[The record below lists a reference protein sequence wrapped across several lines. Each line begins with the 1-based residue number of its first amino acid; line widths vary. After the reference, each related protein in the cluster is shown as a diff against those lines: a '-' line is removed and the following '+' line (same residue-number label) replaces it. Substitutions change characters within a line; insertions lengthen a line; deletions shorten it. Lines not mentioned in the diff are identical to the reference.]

1 MTTHATALKLEPEAA
16 PESGTLQ
23 TVPLEPS
30 ADGRLANS
38 LMRLDHRTRS
48 RAVPQRLARRGPH
61 LAVGAGPDTRLIPLE
76 EKITHIGRG
85 LTADIR
91 IEDQGV
97 SRTHAI
103 IVRHGRHARI
113 LDNRSSNGTL
123 LNGRRVVATNLHNGD
138 MLWIGPI
145 ALQYVEVG

>member
-1 MTTHATALKLEPEAA
+1 MTTHATALQLVPEAA

-23 TVPLEPS
+23 TTSLEPS
-30 ADGRLANS
+30 DDGRLANS
-38 LMRLDHRTRS
+38 LTRLDHRTRN
-48 RAVPQRLARRGPH
+48 RAVQQRLARRGPH
-61 LAVGAGPDTRLIPLE
+61 LAVGEGLQTRLIPLE
-76 EKITHIGRG
+76 DKITHVGRG
-85 LTADIR
+85 LTADVR

-113 LDNRSSNGTL
+113 LDNRSSNGTY
-123 LNGRRVVATNLHNGD
+123 LNGRRIIATNLQNGD
-138 MLWIGPI
+138 VIWIGPV

>member
-1 MTTHATALKLEPEAA
+1 MTTHATALQLEPEAA

-23 TVPLEPS
+23 TTLVEPS
-30 ADGRLANS
+30 PDGRLATS
-38 LMRLDHRTRS
+38 LTRLDHRTRN
-48 RAVPQRLARRGPH
+48 RAVQQRLARRGPH
-61 LAVGAGPDTRLIPLE
+61 LAVGDGLQTRLIPLE
-76 EKITHIGRG
+76 DKITHIGRG

-113 LDNRSSNGTL
+113 LDNRSSNGTY
-123 LNGRRVVATNLHNGD
+123 LNGRRIAATNLHNGD
-138 MLWIGPI
+138 VISIGSF

>member
-30 ADGRLANS
+30 ADGRIANS
-38 LMRLDHRTRS
+38 LMRLDHRTRA

-61 LAVGAGPDTRLIPLE
+61 LAVGAAPHTVLIPLE
-76 EKITHIGRG
+76 DKITHIGRG

-138 MLWIGPI
+138 VLWIGPI

>member
-1 MTTHATALKLEPEAA
+1 MTTHATALQLEPKAA

-23 TVPLEPS
+23 TTSLEPS
-30 ADGRLANS
+30 ADGRLATS
-38 LMRLDHRTRS
+38 LMRLDHRTRN
-48 RAVPQRLARRGPH
+48 RAVQQRLARRGPH
-61 LAVGAGPDTRLIPLE
+61 LAVGDGLQTRLIPLE
-76 EKITHIGRG
+76 DKITHVGRG

-113 LDNRSSNGTL
+113 LDNRSSNGTY
-123 LNGRRVVATNLHNGD
+123 LNGRRIVATNLHNGD
-138 MLWIGPI
+138 VIWIGPV
-145 ALQYVEVG
+145 ALQYFEVG

>member
-1 MTTHATALKLEPEAA
+1 MTTQATALQLEPEAA
-16 PESGTLQ
+16 PASSALQ
-23 TVPLEPS
+23 TGPIEPTAEGRA
-30 ADGRLANS
+30 ADS

-48 RAVPQRLARRGPH
+48 RAVAQRLARRGPH
-61 LAVGAGPDTRLIPLE
+61 LAVGQGLQTRLIALE
-76 EKITHIGRG
+76 DKITHVGRG

-113 LDNRSSNGTL
+113 LDNRSSNGTY
-123 LNGRRVVATNLHNGD
+123 LNGRRVVATNLQNGD
-138 MLWIGPI
+138 MIWIGPV
-145 ALQYVEVG
+145 AMQYVEIG